1 MNSNLITEV
10 VLPEGLEMI
19 GGAAFAHI
27 KALKTITLPDSL
39 LILNTECFIDTGLT
53 GIVIPPHVR
62 FIGGSAFSGC
72 QALRSLSF
80 AGNELKTI
88 EAYAFFDTRLQM
100 ETLKIPNSVTSVGIY
115 AFTSGAFK
123 TLILS
128 SGMTEIPQGCFIG
141 GTWLQTLRIP
151 ASIKS
156 IGEYAF
162 DGKLGEQI
170 TQVYFDGTES
180 EWAQVSIGAFNDQLR
195 TMKVHCKAEPYVDPF
210 LDVLEK
216 EYYAE
221 PVRWAVNH
229 DPQITNGTGANTFS
243 PEATCTRGQV
253 VTFLW
258 RANGSPEPKSASNP
272 FVDVKTDDYF
282 YKAVLWAVEQGI
294 TNGMDSRTS
303 ARSSP
308 APARMS
314 SRSSGA
320 RMKSPPPERAIRSRT
335 SPPVHITPTRCSG
348 PWRTR
353 SRTAWTRRTLARTAP
368 ASAARSSRSCTAISR
383 NKKKELSEKGGDEP
397 CWKACF
403 TSCCI

>member
-1 MNSNLITEV
+1 MKRRVLSIALVLLLAFALLPFGAFADEQEGCLTYKIENGEAIVTGLYTAPEGGRLVIPETLGGAPVREIGQGAFRYSNQITAV
-10 VLPEGLEMI
+10 VLPESLEMI

-39 LILNTECFIDTGLT
+39 LILNSECFIDTGLT
-53 GIVIPPHVR
+53 GIVIPQHVR

-100 ETLKIPNSVTSVGIY
+100 ETLKIPNSVTSVGMY
-115 AFTSGAFK
+115 AFSGGAFK

-128 SGMTEIPQGCFIG
+128 SGMTEIPQGCFAG

-221 PVRWAVNH
+221 PVRWAVSRE
-229 DPQITNGTGANTFS
+229 PQITNGTGANTFS

-258 RANGSPEPKSASNP
+258 RAMGCPEPTSTQNP
-272 FVDVKTDDYF
+272 FADVHESDYF
-282 YKAVLWAVEQGI
+282 YKPVL
-294 TNGMDSRTS
+294 
-303 ARSSP
+303 
-308 APARMS
+308 
-314 SRSSGA
+314 
-320 RMKSPPPERAIRSRT
+320 
-335 SPPVHITPTRCSG
+335 
-348 PWRTR
+348 
-353 SRTAWTRRTLARTAP
+353 
-368 ASAARSSRSCTAISR
+368 
-383 NKKKELSEKGGDEP
+383 
-397 CWKACF
+397 
-403 TSCCI
+403 